1 MTHPT
6 LGTLPID
13 LPTLLETRL
22 LLQANS
28 GAGKSHALRRILE
41 QTATGV
47 QQLVIDPDG
56 EFATLRERF
65 DYIVCAPSGADAIA
79 TPHTSAALATA
90 LWKAGTSAILDIY
103 ELKAHERIL
112 FVRRFLEALVN
123 APRVV
128 WHPTLVAIDEVHMF
142 APQVGSAESLGAVI
156 DLATRGRKRGLA
168 LLGATQRLSK
178 LHKDVAAECLNKLI
192 GRTGLDVDV
201 KRATD
206 ELGLVARDATET
218 LRNLEPGE
226 FFAFGPALSRAV
238 VRTKIG
244 PVATTHPQSGQRA
257 VVAPPPPS
265 AKVKAQLAKIEGL
278 QLEAQNELKTVST
291 LTAELTKLRR
301 ELTIAQKAQPAVQKV
316 GHTDAQVQAL
326 VAAER
331 AASQR
336 ELAKLTIPLAKIRD
350 LVMGALGEGFD
361 AMTRDAAPTTAAAAA
376 PRGRTVP
383 PRAAAATAAVRPAG
397 SVGSLR
403 AGAVRILQELAAR
416 YPAGYSRPQVG
427 ALTQFAHK
435 GGTFTTYIGDL
446 RRSGFIEERDGLAFA
461 TQAGIEAL
469 GDQVP
474 TAPTS
479 HADAMTLWRKALRA
493 GAFAMLQAIVEAGS
507 DGLTRDQV
515 AAAVG
520 MTASGGTFT
529 TYLGDL
535 RRNGLIT
542 ERDKRCFANDILFP
556 ERA

>member
-1 MTHPT
+1 MTPT

-13 LPTLLETRL
+13 LPKLLETRL

-65 DYIVCAPSGADAIA
+65 DYVVCAPSGADAIA
-79 TPHTSAALATA
+79 TPQTAAALALA

-112 FVRRFLEALVN
+112 FVRRFVEALVN
-123 APRVV
+123 APRSV

-278 QLEAQNELKTVST
+278 QLEAANDQKTVEA
-291 LTAELTKLRR
+291 LTAEVTKLRR
-301 ELTIAQKAQPAVQKV
+301 ELTIAQKAKPAAQVV
-316 GHTDAQVQAL
+316 GHTDAQVQSL
-326 VAAER
+326 IAAER
-331 AASQR
+331 ATSQR
-336 ELAKLTIPLAKIRD
+336 ELAKLTVPLAKIRD
-350 LVMGALGEGFD
+350 LVMGALGDGFN
-361 AMTRDAAPTTAAAAA
+361 AMTREPVQPSVARAPRQREAAVAPA
-376 PRGRTVP
+376 PRGSIE
-383 PRAAAATAAVRPAG
+383 G
-397 SVGSLR
+397 IR

-446 RRSGFIEERDGLAFA
+446 RRNGFIEERAGLTYA

-479 HADAMTLWRKALRA
+479 HADAMALWRKALRA
-493 GAFAMLQAIVEAGS
+493 GAFAMLQAVVEEGS
-507 DGLTRDQV
+507 DGMTREQL
-515 AAAVG
+515 AAAVE

-556 ERA
+556 ERSA

>member
-1 MTHPT
+1 MTQPT

-13 LPTLLETRL
+13 LPKLLETRL

-65 DYIVCAPSGADAIA
+65 DYVVCAPSGADAVA
-79 TPHTSAALATA
+79 TPQTAAALALA

-123 APRVV
+123 APRSV

-278 QLEAQNELKTVST
+278 QLEAVNELKTVET
-291 LTAELTKLRR
+291 LTAEVTKLRR
-301 ELTIAQKAQPAVQKV
+301 ELTIAQKAKPAAQLI

-326 VAAER
+326 IAAER
-331 AASQR
+331 TNSQR
-336 ELAKLTIPLAKIRD
+336 ELAKLTVPLAKIRD
-350 LVMGALGEGFD
+350 LVSQALGEGFD
-361 AMTRDAAPTTAAAAA
+361 AMAREPAQTPVARAPRQREAAVAPA
-376 PRGRTVP
+376 PRGSIE
-383 PRAAAATAAVRPAG
+383 G
-397 SVGSLR
+397 IR

-446 RRSGFIEERDGLAFA
+446 RRSGFIEERGGLTYA

-493 GAFAMLQAIVEAGS
+493 GAFAMLEHVVHCGIAGIGRA
-507 DGLTRDQV
+507 DL
-515 AAAVG
+515 AANVG

-556 ERA
+556 ERAS